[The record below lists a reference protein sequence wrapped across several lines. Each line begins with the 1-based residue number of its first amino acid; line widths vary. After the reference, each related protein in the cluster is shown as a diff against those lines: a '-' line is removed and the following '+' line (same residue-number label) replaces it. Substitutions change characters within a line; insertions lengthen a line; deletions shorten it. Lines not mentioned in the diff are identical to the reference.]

1 MKNFIVQSGATLT
14 GALSD
19 GVLTI
24 AGVYGGDVK
33 LNYNGIKKASLAA
46 YSAGTAQVSLVT
58 ISGTLTAG
66 NVVSF
71 QLVQDLGGKNDALT
85 DVLSQIVSHT
95 ITATDTVTT
104 VAASLKNQVNAL
116 PFEIVATNSSG
127 VLTLTATAPY
137 TVFSI
142 AEVKDDGGNQAIATT
157 GAGTTAGVAPTG
169 VTGADLVAFEITG
182 AVAGSNYDILEM
194 AYEEVRTADSIIY
207 GGTDVVKFYI
217 ESSVSTTDLEN
228 SLKALDIAD
237 VSGATVSDINA
248 ALGQIRE
255 YLAKLS

>member
-24 AGVYGGDVK
+24 AGVYGGPIE
-33 LNYNGIKKASLAA
+33 LNYNGIKKASLVA
-46 YSAGTAQVSLVT
+46 YSAGTAQVSTST

-85 DVLSQIVSHT
+85 DVLSQVISHT

-127 VLTLTATAPY
+127 VLTLTATLPY
-137 TVFSI
+137 AVFSI
-142 AEVKDDGGNQAIATT
+142 AEVKDDGGNQVIAT
-157 GAGTTAGVAPTG
+157 GTAGVAPAG
-169 VTGADLVAFEITG
+169 VTGADLVAYEITG

-194 AYEEVRTADSIIY
+194 AYEDVRTADSIIY
-207 GGTDVVKFYI
+207 GGTDVIKMYI
-217 ESSVSTTDLEN
+217 ESTVSTTDLEN
-228 SLKALDIAD
+228 SLKALDIAN
-237 VSGATVSDINA
+237 VSGATVSDINT

>member
-14 GALSD
+14 GGLSD

-46 YSAGTAQVSLVT
+46 YSAGTAQVSTVT

-95 ITATDTVTT
+95 ITGADTVTT

-137 TVFSI
+137 TIFSI
-142 AEVKDDGGNQAIATT
+142 AEVKDDGGNQAIAT
-157 GAGTTAGVAPTG
+157 GTAGVAPVG
-169 VTGADLVAFEITG
+169 VTGADLVAFDITG

-194 AYEEVRTADSIIY
+194 AYEDVRTADSIIY
-207 GGTDVVKFYI
+207 GGTDVIKFYI
-217 ESSVSTTDLEN
+217 ESTVSTTDLEN

-248 ALGQIRE
+248 ALAQVRE